1 MDESD
6 RDLPQAPPNLG
17 DRPSPRWM
25 WVFLAAALVFLYLKW
40 SGNLGAPHASGGEHT
55 AVGRRLPSLHLEA
68 LTGDSQDVTLAD
80 LEGKVTVINFWATWC
95 GYCIEELPEIV
106 TLPAQFRDQPD
117 FHLLLVSCNNEDA
130 ELGELREKTKEFLA
144 QKQLQL
150 PTYADQ
156 SEQTRRVVAMTLDKS
171 SFGFPTTIVLDRA
184 GVIRGVWTGY
194 EQGIGDQLKQLVSE
208 LLKK

>member
-6 RDLPQAPPNLG
+6 RDLPQAPPSLG

-40 SGNLGAPHASGGEHT
+40 SGNLGGVHAPGDQHP
-55 AVGRRLPSLHLEA
+55 AVGRRLPSLELQA
-68 LTGDSQDVTLAD
+68 LTGDSQDVTLND

-106 TLPAQFRDQPD
+106 TLPVQFRDQPD
-117 FHLLLVSCNNEDA
+117 FRLLLVSCNDQDSD
-130 ELGELREKTKEFLA
+130 LGPLREKTQEFLA
-144 QKQLQL
+144 QKQFQL
-150 PTYADQ
+150 PTYADR
-156 SEQTRRVVAMTLDKS
+156 SEQTRRVVSMVLDKPG
-171 SFGFPTTIVLDRA
+171 FGFPTTIVLDRT
-184 GVIRGVWTGY
+184 GVIRGVWLGY